1 MSQLLFHL
9 DASLRTSLQQ
19 QLREQVAR
27 AILDGHIP
35 ADKALPSSRKLAQE
49 LGIARNTVMLVY
61 EQLLDSGY
69 LVAKSRS
76 GYFVNPEILQGHAP
90 TPERLNDIEAEHLAW
105 EELLTMH
112 PSRQRTINKPNDWAS
127 YDYPFI
133 YGQTDPELF
142 PTQHWREC
150 SRDSMSV
157 PAIRSW
163 SVDHLNDDDPLLINQ
178 VRTRLL
184 PRRGVWASSEEI
196 LVTVGAQQALWIV
209 AMLLLKQGRR
219 FGIENPGYVDMY
231 NIASIFTKDIL
242 LLPVD
247 EQGMRPE
254 PRVSACDLVYVTP
267 SHQSPTT
274 VTMPLSRR
282 RQLLDMA
289 ELDNFLIVEDD
300 YESETNYLDNPTP
313 ALKSLDKHHRVIY
326 VGSLSKTLA
335 PGLRV
340 GYMVGHPAL
349 IREARALRRLM
360 LRHPP
365 TNNQHAVALFL
376 DRGYHDALL
385 RQIHRVYHRR
395 WQCMGE
401 ALARHMP
408 HSTIP
413 SAYGGASYWVKG
425 PAGLDCDALRELAR
439 QESILIERGGL
450 HFFDEPHSEYFR
462 LGFSAIP
469 ESRIEPGI
477 ERLARLIPQATRDHR
492 KAGSS

>member
-9 DASLRTSLQQ
+9 DADLPASLQQ
-19 QLREQVAR
+19 QLREQIAR

-35 ADKALPSSRKLAQE
+35 LDEALPSSRKLARE
-49 LGIARNTVMLVY
+49 LHIARNTVMLAY
-61 EQLLDSGY
+61 EQLLDDGY

-76 GYFVNPEILQGHAP
+76 GYFVNPEILEGRVEK
-90 TPERLNDIEAEHLAW
+90 PERLNDIEADRLPW
-105 EELLTMH
+105 EELLTMR
-112 PSRQRTINKPNDWAS
+112 PSQQQTINKPSDWPR

-133 YGQTDPELF
+133 YGQIDPELF

-163 SVDHLNDDDPLLINQ
+163 SVDHLNDDDPLLIEQ
-178 VRTRLL
+178 IHKRLL
-184 PRRGVWASSEEI
+184 PRRGVWASPDEI
-196 LVTVGAQQALWIV
+196 LVTVGAQQALWI
-209 AMLLLKQGRR
+209 ASMLLLKAGRR

-231 NIASIFTKDIL
+231 NIARTFTDDIR

-254 PRVSACDLVYVTP
+254 PPISDCQLVYVTP
-267 SHQSPTT
+267 SHQAPTT
-274 VTMPLSRR
+274 VTMPLERR
-282 RQLLDMA
+282 RALLDLA
-289 ELDNFLIVEDD
+289 EIDNFLIIEDD

-313 ALKSLDKHHRVIY
+313 ALKSLDRHNRVIY

-335 PGLRV
+335 PGLRL
-340 GYMVGHPAL
+340 GYMVGPPAL

-365 TNNQHAVALFL
+365 TNNQRAVALFL

-385 RQIHRVYHRR
+385 RQIHQVFHSR
-395 WQCMGE
+395 WQCMGD

-408 HSTIP
+408 QSSVPST
-413 SAYGGASYWVKG
+413 YGGSCFWIQG
-425 PAGLDCDALRELAR
+425 PAGLDCHELRRLAR
-439 QESILIERGGL
+439 EQSILIECGDI
-450 HFFDEPHSEYFR
+450 HFFDRPRTEFFR
-462 LGFSAIP
+462 LGFSAIA
-469 ESRIEPGI
+469 EKRIEPGI
-477 ERLARLIPQATRDHR
+477 ERLAALIPRAIRR
-492 KAGSS
+492 